1 VKFKIDEGEIKQ
13 QKDANSWLHT
23 PLIFSARGF
32 SLAILALLLFIGPAT
47 QESDIIA
54 SVLSFAFAAVLILLP
69 VLTVAQGL
77 RLKKTL
83 SATLVAPDGS
93 RSSLIASRPSELL
106 LNVSG
111 VSLLPFYSLR
121 IELSFNSPNVAGPE
135 HRLLGGSPV
144 SRKLPHSAIFP
155 HRGIWTVKEF
165 SIRLEDKLGLSYLSW
180 ILPTQEQQHF
190 SVAPAPATPQHLPP
204 LSSSER
210 PGDLLSDSKQKL
222 GDPFD
227 LKRYHPSD
235 GIRKVAWKI
244 FARTGELI
252 TRHPEPSMT
261 PEGLHVVYIVCD
273 PEDDYCAS
281 VALHHSRRI
290 EDLGLRII
298 AGCDGA
304 LEIPTAHSSNA
315 IEEMLIRSV
324 WNSELKQKSFN
335 AFIDRVKVEL
345 GQSQLSSVL
354 VLVPQG
360 SMGQQHIVEHAQHI
374 GTQLEQLSA
383 KPVFAIIKNSEVES
397 INSDIPDNVINS
409 WFLQTTNK
417 NKPHQAAHPNV
428 ITQLC
433 SSRSWELIS

>member
-1 VKFKIDEGEIKQ
+1 
-13 QKDANSWLHT
+13 
-23 PLIFSARGF
+23 
-32 SLAILALLLFIGPAT
+32 
-47 QESDIIA
+47 
-54 SVLSFAFAAVLILLP
+54 
-69 VLTVAQGL
+69 
-77 RLKKTL
+77 
-83 SATLVAPDGS
+83 
-93 RSSLIASRPSELL
+93 
-106 LNVSG
+106 
-111 VSLLPFYSLR
+111 
-121 IELSFNSPNVAGPE
+121 
-135 HRLLGGSPV
+135 
-144 SRKLPHSAIFP
+144 
-155 HRGIWTVKEF
+155 
-165 SIRLEDKLGLSYLSW
+165 
-180 ILPTQEQQHF
+180 
-190 SVAPAPATPQHLPP
+190 
-204 LSSSER
+204 
-210 PGDLLSDSKQKL
+210 
-222 GDPFD
+222 
-227 LKRYHPSD
+227 
-235 GIRKVAWKI
+235 
-244 FARTGELI
+244 
-252 TRHPEPSMT
+252 MT